1 MIKFGPSGN
10 SIAFSEAGYTKSEDS
25 ASWVKKMGLDC
36 FEYSFGRGVNMGD
49 EKAVSIGNAFNSND
63 IEISVHAPY
72 YINFANPEEENA
84 VKSYGY
90 LISSA
95 QKLKLLGG
103 KRVVFHP
110 ASQGKMKREEAVNL
124 TENRLKTFCEKVYA
138 LGLDDLYFCPETM
151 GKLGQIGTIEEVTR
165 FCKIDKIYLPTV
177 DFGHINARE
186 FGSLKTEED
195 YLDRLNYMISELGFE
210 RMKHFHIHFSKIEYS
225 AKGEVRHLTFADQ
238 RYGPEFLPLAKAL
251 KKLGLEPYVICESA
265 GTQDVDALNMKK
277 IFNEID

>member
-49 EKAVSIGNAFNSND
+49 EKAVSIGNAFSSND

-151 GKLGQIGTIEEVTR
+151 GKLGQIGTIEEITR